1 MTYNSTVD
9 FEVDSKI
16 VADYFNRGG
25 GDVTEFG
32 LIMDM
37 DSSIQFCSSYL
48 PNSHV

>member
-1 MTYNSTVD
+1 MTYNSNVD
-9 FEVDSKI
+9 FEVDLKI

-25 GDVTEFG
+25 GDVTEFD
-32 LIMDM
+32 LIM